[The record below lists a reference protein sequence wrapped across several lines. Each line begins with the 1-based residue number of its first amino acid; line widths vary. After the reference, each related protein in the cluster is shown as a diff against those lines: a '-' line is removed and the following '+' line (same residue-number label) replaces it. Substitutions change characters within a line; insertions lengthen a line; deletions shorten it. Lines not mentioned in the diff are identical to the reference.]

1 MTGKDRSGSSTHAKR
16 TGRSWFGPLWLQ
28 VLVAICLG
36 ALVGTLYPHGAASLK
51 PLGDGFIR
59 LISMSLAPIIFLSVV
74 LGIAH
79 MGDLKEV
86 GRVGIKA
93 LLYFEVVS
101 TIALLLGL
109 VAVNVL
115 HPGSG
120 MNVNASA
127 LNAEPIAG
135 YSASAQ
141 NHPGAVDFIL
151 NIIPSSIVG
160 AFTGGNMLQVIL
172 VGVLF
177 GLAFSQFRETARPL
191 VELLDLLLRGMFCIV
206 GFIMKLA
213 PIGAFG
219 AMAYS
224 VGQYGL
230 GSLKQLAQFTAE
242 VWIVAAVFVVLVL
255 GLIARVARFS
265 LYRLLG
271 YLREEL
277 LVTFG
282 TSSSE
287 AVLAPLMRK
296 LEQLGCDKAIVGMV
310 MPAGYTFN
318 ADGTAIYLSMGA
330 IFIAQATGTQLSL
343 RDQVVVMLVLML
355 TSKGSAGVAGAGFVT
370 LAATLVTM
378 PQIPV
383 AGLVLLLGVERLI
396 NAARALVNVIGN
408 CVATI
413 VVSKWEKAFNADLA
427 AQILGG
433 STTAAVANDL
443 GDSGSGKNSH

>member
-1 MTGKDRSGSSTHAKR
+1 
-16 TGRSWFGPLWLQ
+16 L
-28 VLVAICLG
+28 
-36 ALVGTLYPHGAASLK
+36 
-51 PLGDGFIR
+51 
-59 LISMSLAPIIFLSVV
+59 
-74 LGIAH
+74 
-79 MGDLKEV
+79 
-86 GRVGIKA
+86 
-93 LLYFEVVS
+93 
-101 TIALLLGL
+101 
-109 VAVNVL
+109 
-115 HPGSG
+115 
-120 MNVNASA
+120 
-127 LNAEPIAG
+127 
-135 YSASAQ
+135 
-141 NHPGAVDFIL
+141 GAVDFIL

-172 VGVLF
+172 AGVLF
-177 GLAFSQFRETARPL
+177 GLAFSQFRETGRPL
-191 VELLDLLLRGMFCIV
+191 VELLDLLLRGMFGIV
-206 GFIMKLA
+206 TFIMKLA

-242 VWIVAAVFVVLVL
+242 VWIVAAIFVVVVL
-255 GLIARVARFS
+255 GVIARVAGFS

-277 LVTFG
+277 LITFG

-296 LEQLGCDKAIVGMV
+296 LEQMGCDQAIVGMV

-330 IFIAQATGTQLSL
+330 IFIAQATGTHLSL

-370 LAATLVTM
+370 LAATLATM

-408 CVATI
+408 SVATI
-413 VVSKWEKAFNADLA
+413 VISKWEKAFDADLA
-427 AQILGG
+427 AVTLNG
-433 STTAAVANDL
+433 SAVAA
-443 GDSGSGKNSH
+443 GASGSRESESPADPN

>member
-1 MTGKDRSGSSTHAKR
+1 MTGENLRHSSTPAKR
-16 TGRSWFGPLWLQ
+16 NRRSRLGPLWLQ
-28 VLVAICLG
+28 VLVAIALG

-59 LISMSLAPIIFLSVV
+59 LISMTLAPIIFLSVV

-93 LLYFEVVS
+93 LVYFEVVS
-101 TIALLLGL
+101 SIALLLGL

-115 HPGSG
+115 KPGSG

-127 LNAEPIAG
+127 LNAQPIAG
-135 YSASAQ
+135 YSAAAQ
-141 NHPGAVDFIL
+141 NHPGAVDFLL

-177 GLAFSQFRETARPL
+177 GLAFSQFRESARPL
-191 VELLDLLLRGMFCIV
+191 VELLDLLLRGMFGIV
-206 GFIMKLA
+206 IFIMKLA

-242 VWIVAAVFVVLVL
+242 VWIVATVFVVVVL
-255 GLIARVARFS
+255 GLIARVAGFN

-277 LVTFG
+277 LITFG

-296 LEQLGCDKAIVGMV
+296 LEQMGCDQAIVGMV

-330 IFIAQATGTQLSL
+330 IFIAQATGTHLSL

-370 LAATLVTM
+370 LAATLATM

-408 CVATI
+408 SVATI
-413 VVSKWEKAFNADLA
+413 VVSKWENAFDADLA
-427 AQILGG
+427 AITLNG
-433 STTAAVANDL
+433 SAPPAGARNSSE
-443 GDSGSGKNSH
+443 SGRSRMR